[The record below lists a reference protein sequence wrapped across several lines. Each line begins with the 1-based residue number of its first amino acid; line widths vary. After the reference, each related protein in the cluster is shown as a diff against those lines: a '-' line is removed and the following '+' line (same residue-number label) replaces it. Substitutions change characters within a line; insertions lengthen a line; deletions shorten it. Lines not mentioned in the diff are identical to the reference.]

1 MFEFLGRS
9 IFRYYKSQVL
19 NENETKV
26 LVDAYMAPV
35 SLATKRVKVH
45 INNVF
50 TIGSVINSHQAYV
63 IDENFV
69 LDKKRN
75 IKKFLDINLRQKL
88 VQLKSERIVFAN
100 ILFLLKC

>member
-1 MFEFLGRS
+1 MKRMKEKFWWTL
-9 IFRYYKSQVL
+9 IWNHVW
-19 NENETKV
+19 
-26 LVDAYMAPV
+26 
-35 SLATKRVKVH
+35 LATKRVKVH

-100 ILFLLKC
+100 ILFPSKLKSKLCVS